1 MPTQLK
7 RPRLRKPRLALS
19 VLERYKVLREA
30 GSLST
35 YMPVLLALSHAPAA
49 SVGQRARSRAL
60 ALLLLSMLAGAQ
72 LLMSLPRQHQAST
85 IYPRCPDDFGDDEFR
100 DHFRFRKPDF
110 YRLLVG
116 FELANIHGPQLA
128 RYMHIG
134 ARVVRTDWALMVLLK
149 RMASTATY
157 KDLRFV
163 VGGSKTA
170 VCSTFLHMLEYLYNN
185 FTDRVTSLLVW
196 EDHMLGFATLMQAKG
211 SPYDGLVGLLDGH
224 FLDISRPGGAG
235 CRGNN
240 VFDWQV
246 FNGKE
251 RSHGLKWQGIVLANG
266 MAVLQGPWF
275 GVEHDASCYTMSGVE
290 EDMSAMSARLHL
302 PVPLCLYADSAYAE
316 TMHLVRAVHHA
327 TASQASR
334 DLNKHMRKIRV
345 LVENL
350 FAYLDQVCTYL
361 DARKSLRL
369 GGSPLGMTRTPTC
382 VEGAFHS
389 EAVAARTHVRIWSD
403 QMKCACHR
411 SARSRCCSTV
421 QLPYIAVWER
431 DEQSGARRPGDA
443 ARCPDSRR
451 LLVLV
456 IPYIGATMRAVR
468 RCYNASN
475 TIAECNKHRS
485 SSCPLCLA
493 RGEGVSHSCFI
504 ASLLP
509 GICLCA

>member
-60 ALLLLSMLAGAQ
+60 VLLLLSMLAGAQ

-110 YRLLVG
+110 YRLLIG
-116 FELANIHGPQLA
+116 FELANMHGPQLA
-128 RYMHIG
+128 RYMHVG

-266 MAVLQGPWF
+266 MAVLQ
-275 GVEHDASCYTMSGVE
+275 V
-290 EDMSAMSARLHL
+290 HL
-302 PVPLCLYADSAYAE
+302 ILPPVSYICVPVLCFA
-316 TMHLVRAVHHA
+316 
-327 TASQASR
+327 
-334 DLNKHMRKIRV
+334 RV
-345 LVENL
+345 LICNVHRGPGSESSTTQTVTQCQ
-350 FAYLDQVCTYL
+350 AWRKRCPQCRRACIYRYCVCTL
-361 DARKSLRL
+361 IAPMPKLCTS
-369 GGSPLGMTRTPTC
+369 C
-382 VEGAFHS
+382 
-389 EAVAARTHVRIWSD
+389 
-403 QMKCACHR
+403 
-411 SARSRCCSTV
+411 ARSTT
-421 QLPYIAVWER
+421 P
-431 DEQSGARRPGDA
+431 RRP
-443 ARCPDSRR
+443 
-451 LLVLV
+451 
-456 IPYIGATMRAVR
+456 
-468 RCYNASN
+468 
-475 TIAECNKHRS
+475 KH
-485 SSCPLCLA
+485 L
-493 RGEGVSHSCFI
+493 
-504 ASLLP
+504 
-509 GICLCA
+509 GI